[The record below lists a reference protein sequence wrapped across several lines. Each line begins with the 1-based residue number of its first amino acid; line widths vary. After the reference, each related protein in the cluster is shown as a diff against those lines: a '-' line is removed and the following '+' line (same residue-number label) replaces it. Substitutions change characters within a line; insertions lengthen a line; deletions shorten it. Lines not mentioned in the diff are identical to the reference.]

1 MTIPLHQVVRA
12 YINASGIAG
21 AELIASPSYPS
32 ANFGDSEVIFRIR
45 AILVRFIRD
54 RGQEFVDLAFNS
66 APSLFYQFD
75 DVAVAM
81 GWTTLPALLRRS
93 EPAPIGPVVDQLANN
108 LCLLEEAFSDAHQGS
123 TRAKF
128 EKAAHEREQ
137 AIMDSLRR
145 RRGGE

>member
-1 MTIPLHQVVRA
+1 MNPLQEVA
-12 YINASGIAG
+12 KACLNAAGIADV
-21 AELIASPSYPS
+21 ELIASLSYPPT
-32 ANFGDSEVIFRIR
+32 NFGDSEVIFRFH

-54 RGQEFVDLAFNS
+54 RGQEFVDLALNS
-66 APSLFYQFD
+66 APSHFYQFD

-81 GWTTLPALLRRS
+81 GWTSLSDLLSRS
-93 EPAPIGPVVDQLANN
+93 EPAPIGSVVDQLARN
-108 LCLLEEAFSDAHQGS
+108 LCLLEEAFSDAHQSS

-145 RRGGE
+145 RRRE